1 MTTDIVE
8 KVLPAI
14 MGIIVFAAL
23 LPIAM
28 HFISDAA
35 AAMGP
40 YGDIL
45 IIVPIGLAIGLVYSV
60 TDLFKKEKA

>member
-1 MTTDIVE
+1 MTTDIIE
-8 KVLPAI
+8 KVVPAI

-35 AAMGP
+35 ATMGP

-45 IIVPIGLAIGLVYSV
+45 IIVPICLAIGLIYSV
-60 TDLFKKEKA
+60 LDLFKKSK